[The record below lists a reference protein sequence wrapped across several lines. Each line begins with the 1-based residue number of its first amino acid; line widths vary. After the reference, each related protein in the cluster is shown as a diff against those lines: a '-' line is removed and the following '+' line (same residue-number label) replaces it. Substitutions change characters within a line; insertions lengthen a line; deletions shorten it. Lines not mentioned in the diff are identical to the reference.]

1 MTSETQDHIKSL
13 AHHRRHLIE
22 DLRSA
27 PSGLAWC
34 YKHTEIADRVVQLL
48 FQDLMADRPELPP
61 IALIATGGYG
71 RRELSPYSDIDLTI
85 VPLEEESAALEGA
98 IRTLFQ
104 DLHHAFGTDIR
115 MEVGYAYRLISDAP
129 GIDAKTR
136 TGLLDARLLC
146 GSADLYNRLLTALS
160 EHFAVG
166 EFVLNKIEERSE
178 AYRRYHDTPFVSE
191 LHLKEGAGGLRDWHC
206 ANWLREASGEKPY
219 QPSPDLD
226 YLTLQRNLLHLVG
239 DRRLDT
245 LSRTRQAEVAAIL
258 GKSAREM
265 MSDVV
270 GAAATIHQGYLDA
283 CEHLTEARFTLSEG
297 VLAVRGEARI
307 LSGAEAGEAA
317 VGIAIATR
325 LGLRVPDLQPPAGEI
340 ANGPA
345 ALYAISTGEAT
356 IRNLDRAG
364 LLARLLPELTECH
377 TLLSDDSVHIYT
389 VFEHTL
395 RVVRNLDRLHQGE
408 FLGDLKNSLV
418 DLEPLY
424 LAALLHDVGKADH
437 HREHSIVGAEIAKA
451 VGERW
456 AIASGT
462 RELVEWLV
470 KEHLTMARFIRI
482 RDIQNPTTV
491 REFARLVGSLERLQ
505 MLTLLTWADVNAVA
519 PNAWTPSQETFLK
532 ELYRATAESL
542 EGDGDGE
549 FDTSLFRQRLLRQ
562 LKGEELSEEKV
573 QAFIQSLPAHYLTST
588 STDIIRLHLRFA
600 EKAATGTPTIEVYQ
614 RPELGATDLT
624 VCVLDRPALLSHLL
638 GVFYAYDLSV
648 AGIRACTTSTEP
660 RVALD
665 VFTVSF
671 GGRPV
676 PTATLRHVNDAL
688 LKVFSGERKVED
700 ILREKGK
707 DPDRTQVVYRHTF
720 LAGSPAILEVRAPRG
735 RGMAYRFSRL
745 IAAQGWNV
753 VAARF
758 GQWAGQ
764 AAAAF
769 YLEAAEQE
777 LDADRVAQVLAG
789 PTT

>member
-1 MTSETQDHIKSL
+1 MTVETQDLVRSL
-13 AHHRRHLIE
+13 AVQRLNLIE
-22 DLRSA
+22 DLRST
-27 PSGLAWC
+27 PQGLAWC

-48 FQDLMADRPELPP
+48 FQDLQSSHGDLPP
-61 IALIATGGYG
+61 IAIIATGGYG
-71 RRELSPYSDIDLTI
+71 RRELSPHSDIDITI
-85 VPLEEESAALEGA
+85 VPLEEESAALEGG

-129 GIDAKTR
+129 GVDPKTR

-146 GSADLYNRLLTALS
+146 GSADLYNRLLTALQD
-160 EHFAVG
+160 HFAVG
-166 EFVLNKIEERSE
+166 EFVLSKIQERE
-178 AYRRYHDTPFVSE
+178 DAYRRYHDTPLVSE
-191 LHLKEGAGGLRDWHC
+191 LQIKEGAGGLRDWHC
-206 ANWLREASGEKPY
+206 ANWIREATGEKPI
-219 QPSPDLD
+219 QPDPNLD

-239 DRRLDT
+239 GRRLDT
-245 LSRTRQAEVAAIL
+245 LSRTRQAETAAVL
-258 GKSAREM
+258 GEDPGTM
-265 MSDVV
+265 MSQVA
-270 GAAATIHQGYLDA
+270 GAAAALHQNYLDA
-283 CEHLTEARFTLSEG
+283 CEHLTEARFALAQG

-307 LSGAEAGEAA
+307 LSQAECGEASI
-317 VGIAIATR
+317 GIAVATK
-325 LGLRVPDLQPPAGEI
+325 LGLRVPDLQPPSGPI

-345 ALYAISTGEAT
+345 ALYALSTGEQT
-356 IRNLDRAG
+356 LRNLDRAG
-364 LLARLLPELTECH
+364 LLKTLLPELDFCR
-377 TLLSDDSVHIYT
+377 TLLSDDSVHVYT
-389 VFEHTL
+389 VFEHTM
-395 RVVRNLDRLHQGE
+395 RVVRNLDRLEPGD
-408 FLGDLKNSLV
+408 FLGDLKSDLV

-437 HREHSIVGAEIAKA
+437 GREHSIVGAEIACEI
-451 VGERW
+451 GRRW
-456 AIASGT
+456 QLATGT
-462 RELVEWLV
+462 SDLVEWLV
-470 KEHLTMARFIRI
+470 REHLTMARFIRI
-482 RDIQNPTTV
+482 RDIQNPRTV

-519 PNAWTPSQETFLK
+519 PNAWTPSQDTFLR

-542 EGDGDGE
+542 EGDGEGE

-562 LKGEELSEEKV
+562 LKGDELSEERV

-588 STDIIRLHLRFA
+588 SPHLIRLHLRFA
-600 EKAATGTPTIEVYQ
+600 EKATAGAPTVEVFQ

-638 GVFYAYDLSV
+638 GVLYAHDLSV
-648 AGIRACTTSTEP
+648 AGIRACTTSTDP
-660 RVALD
+660 LVALD

-676 PTATLRHVNDAL
+676 PTATLKQVNDAL
-688 LKVFSGERKVED
+688 LKVLSGERKVED
-700 ILREKGK
+700 VLREKGK
-707 DPDRTQVVYRHTF
+707 DPDRTQIVYRHTF
-720 LAGSPAILEVRAPRG
+720 LPGSPAILEVRAPRG

-769 YLEAAEQE
+769 YLQSPETP
-777 LDADRVAQVLAG
+777 LDAESVAKVLG
-789 PTT
+789 